1 MTEQTKKDTALYSR
15 ISIQTRQG
23 LRARVFTL
31 KRRFQRA
38 PRTEDESIHVV
49 SLLFLLFL
57 YGSLQLSKSSPQWPF
72 PYNWSKFPAAWFGA
86 NATNW
91 ESDEQIE
98 AIGKY
103 SMAIFGWQH
112 LTTPTK
118 FDSVVYAQLAQVR
131 LPANPRTRA
140 RLTPLPPLPSF
151 PLVLSMR
158 GVKCAHVSVHSCSV
172 SPLLSLSNNSW
183 HHLWDHYALNLKS
196 NAHCRQRR
204 LKRSILTCQSLCTA
218 LSDGTAWLSLNVLV
232 FFFKTLFCN
241 AVELTAECTYAAHF
255 TNTPTG
261 RLA

>member
-1 MTEQTKKDTALYSR
+1 
-15 ISIQTRQG
+15 
-23 LRARVFTL
+23 
-31 KRRFQRA
+31 
-38 PRTEDESIHVV
+38 
-49 SLLFLLFL
+49 
-57 YGSLQLSKSSPQWPF
+57 
-72 PYNWSKFPAAWFGA
+72 
-86 NATNW
+86 
-91 ESDEQIE
+91 
-98 AIGKY
+98 
-103 SMAIFGWQH
+103 MAIFGWQH

-140 RLTPLPPLPSF
+140 RFTPLPPPPLFPSRSLYAGCQICTRF
-151 PLVLSMR
+151 RSLLLCFS
-158 GVKCAHVSVHSCSV
+158 SS
-172 SPLLSLSNNSW
+172 LSLSYNSW